1 MVDTVRHSPSA
12 TTTSSG
18 DGSATVLPYD
28 PWRPAPGCEP
38 KPDPLSVLTFT
49 ARYPLLSY
57 GDLEESQPQ
66 SVEEEL
72 QQHRRLPPIPRV
84 EPVESKAETR
94 IQLPTEGESA
104 IPPQTEKAST
114 GDCDPAEAQEEEDVA
129 ESLIPT
135 APSSPVITR
144 NLSSEFLSL
153 YGNRWGGAQPRES
166 YLATTASEDER
177 FYERLR
183 QAEAAQREQMPTPQ
197 PQPQPRPEPQPEPT
211 QPKPAYVLEQELEFL
226 TKQLAKREVELSE
239 LRQDLQKVERVL
251 ENVKQETEAEVK
263 ELRECCQRADERFQ
277 ALLKM
282 AGRAAIEAFKLDQE
296 PLDCE
301 MASEAV
307 EEEQE
312 KTEESF
318 DLNVEPG
325 GNKWPAPPRHYFS
338 VASIASAAPIDDP
351 DEQMEDTERNLE
363 VQTRL
368 VQKGVAKM
376 ERETYA
382 MGERLDELMFDATN
396 YKMPIELQEVTK
408 AVKERCELWKT
419 NVKLATDVGESDA
432 KGASQ
437 GKESQIKETDFGGK
451 GAGCDHGGLSQE
463 HRHI

>member
-1 MVDTVRHSPSA
+1 
-12 TTTSSG
+12 
-18 DGSATVLPYD
+18 
-28 PWRPAPGCEP
+28 
-38 KPDPLSVLTFT
+38 
-49 ARYPLLSY
+49 
-57 GDLEESQPQ
+57 
-66 SVEEEL
+66 
-72 QQHRRLPPIPRV
+72 
-84 EPVESKAETR
+84 
-94 IQLPTEGESA
+94 
-104 IPPQTEKAST
+104 
-114 GDCDPAEAQEEEDVA
+114 
-129 ESLIPT
+129 
-135 APSSPVITR
+135 
-144 NLSSEFLSL
+144 
-153 YGNRWGGAQPRES
+153 
-166 YLATTASEDER
+166 
-177 FYERLR
+177 
-183 QAEAAQREQMPTPQ
+183 
-197 PQPQPRPEPQPEPT
+197 
-211 QPKPAYVLEQELEFL
+211 
-226 TKQLAKREVELSE
+226 
-239 LRQDLQKVERVL
+239 
-251 ENVKQETEAEVK
+251 
-263 ELRECCQRADERFQ
+263 
-277 ALLKM
+277 
-282 AGRAAIEAFKLDQE
+282 
-296 PLDCE
+296 

-382 MGERLDELMFDATN
+382 MGERLDELIFDATN

-451 GAGCDHGGLSQE
+451 ERGVTTEDSAKSTDTSNRPVSASGLQLGSE
-463 HRHI
+463 GREYFRPISLPTPFTFLFRHLVESSSADE